1 MMKSALLLAVP
12 AILLP
17 AGEVREE
24 ILVVVNNHM
33 ISRRA
38 FNQTVEEDTASMY
51 RKFSGKELDE
61 KLKNARE
68 KTLQDLIDALVIE
81 DKATD
86 LGLQVTDGE
95 LKGMVEDIKKQNQLA
110 TDADFERALRS
121 SMGISLNDFLKRRK
135 QTILQEQVL
144 RQDVFSKIA
153 IEDQE
158 LRAWYEDHKDEYKQ
172 PSRFRIRE
180 LVLAKG
186 VTAEDKAAAQAKV
199 VEIQAALKAGKP
211 FEELVKTY
219 STSPSNSLGGDL
231 GWMNKGLMRASI
243 EDAALALKPEQVS
256 NPVETDKDIYLVQL
270 IAAEIDKAKPF
281 EDVKE
286 QIREKLGEPKAQ
298 NAIEQYMSALRA
310 RANIRYLVPKEQ
322 ILKG

>member
-186 VTAEDKAAAQAKV
+186 VTAEEKAAAQAKV

-219 STSPSNSLGGDL
+219 SVSPSNSLGGDL

-310 RANIRYLVPKEQ
+310 RANIRYQVPKEQ

>member
-12 AILLP
+12 AMLLP
-17 AGEVREE
+17 AGYVREE

>member
-219 STSPSNSLGGDL
+219 STSPSKGTGGDL
-231 GWMNKGLMRASI
+231 GWMNKGLMRTSL
-243 EDAALALKPEQVS
+243 EEAALTLKPDQVS
-256 NPVETDKDIYLVQL
+256 GPVETDKDIYLVQL
-270 IAAEIDKAKPF
+270 IAAEIDAAKPF
-281 EDVKE
+281 EEVKE

-298 NAIEQYMSALRA
+298 NAIEHYMSGLRA